1 MKIFGINIGKRK
13 PPESTDNKKIQEPN
27 GKTVTIPPG
36 RISVPPG
43 YNNALGYLQGT
54 TIMVEPDL
62 LPEIIPIIRALTKV
76 NSDMYIAATDMVR
89 LINTGHT
96 VRFDNKVSPEKA
108 AKMLKHIENNQ
119 KSWAPHNGGMY
130 GVVNK
135 MIMQVFIAGAIS
147 FEAVPSN
154 DLDGVGYIAFPSPE
168 SIRFKRELDG
178 RYSPYQKSN
187 RIGIGTSD
195 NPQGYIKLNPA
206 TFKYCAVNGDEDSPY
221 GIPPFLSALE
231 GIATQKDMRENIN
244 NIMRLLGILG
254 YLEVSIEKPSR
265 NADES
270 ESAYNARLTRLL
282 KEARVNIHDGMHDG
296 VLVGYAEDHEY
307 TFESTTASLQNVS
320 EVWNIN
326 QQTISNGLGVA
337 GSIIGLANSK
347 TEGGTSIMFT
357 KLLSQLKNIQFFVKD
372 SVEFIYRLHLVLAGF
387 DPEGL
392 KVVFNQSTITDD
404 LKYQQGQEIL
414 IRNAEHLFDQGI
426 ISQEEFAR
434 LMGYDKPDKKVPR
447 VKRDES
453 GKPQSP
459 EDKAKRE
466 KGKDDSDRRSREKK
480 KDQPKRGDGKT
491 KPV

>member
-1 MKIFGINIGKRK
+1 
-13 PPESTDNKKIQEPN
+13 
-27 GKTVTIPPG
+27 
-36 RISVPPG
+36 
-43 YNNALGYLQGT
+43 
-54 TIMVEPDL
+54 
-62 LPEIIPIIRALTKV
+62 
-76 NSDMYIAATDMVR
+76 
-89 LINTGHT
+89 
-96 VRFDNKVSPEKA
+96 
-108 AKMLKHIENNQ
+108 
-119 KSWAPHNGGMY
+119 
-130 GVVNK
+130 
-135 MIMQVFIAGAIS
+135 
-147 FEAVPSN
+147 
-154 DLDGVGYIAFPSPE
+154 
-168 SIRFKRELDG
+168 
-178 RYSPYQKSN
+178 
-187 RIGIGTSD
+187 
-195 NPQGYIKLNPA
+195 
-206 TFKYCAVNGDEDSPY
+206 
-221 GIPPFLSALE
+221 
-231 GIATQKDMRENIN
+231 
-244 NIMRLLGILG
+244 
-254 YLEVSIEKPSR
+254 
-265 NADES
+265 
-270 ESAYNARLTRLL
+270 
-282 KEARVNIHDGMHDG
+282 MHDG